1 MSEPR
6 HEDAWVTRADLARV
20 FDCSVTA
27 FDKYIRPHAAPDHQR
42 KQGKTLYFYA
52 RGVIES
58 WALRHRAAVHDDLLQ
73 STADSPAL
81 ERYREERA
89 KLAKLDRLQR
99 EHELVRT
106 SDLTANLTLLGT
118 ILRIASETV
127 RREFG
132 DGAGAILDGALGD
145 FDKQVETLARQPDE
159 TQEGKTP

>member
-1 MSEPR
+1 MSAPR

-27 FDKYIRPHAAPDHQR
+27 FDKYIRPHAAPEHQR
-42 KQGKTLYFYA
+42 KQGKALYFYA

-58 WALRHRAAVHDDLLQ
+58 WALRHRAEIDDALLT

-89 KLAKLDRLQR
+89 KLAKLDRLER
-99 EHELVRT
+99 EDSLGERSRLVF
-106 SDLTANLTLLGT
+106 SLTLMGT
-118 ILRIASETV
+118 ILRNAGETI

-132 DGAGAILDGALGD
+132 PGAGEILDAALDD
-145 FDKQVETLARQPDE
+145 FDRQIESLAQQSKAR
-159 TQEGKTP
+159 EGDTS